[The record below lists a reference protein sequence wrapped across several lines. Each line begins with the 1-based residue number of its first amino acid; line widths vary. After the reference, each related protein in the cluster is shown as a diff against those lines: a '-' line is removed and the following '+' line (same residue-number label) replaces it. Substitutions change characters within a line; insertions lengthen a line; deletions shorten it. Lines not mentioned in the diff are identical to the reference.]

1 MSKIPVGS
9 LPQVVELRKHAARFF
24 IWLIWAHVPVVVA
37 LGLMYRTNAL
47 AAGSVAFFLAAA
59 VHVIATRYPEG
70 LWTRAAIAIALTGMP
85 ILFVYC
91 AQGPWQID
99 YHMYFFAVFAML
111 VAFCDWRPIVISAVL
126 TAMHHA
132 ILDAVAPAA
141 VFPSEGG
148 VGRVLLHG
156 AVVLVECGVLI
167 WITSQLRSLFR
178 TAAEARALAE
188 ARLAEA
194 ERAAIT
200 LAHNVSLEAEIAEAK
215 RIEGLLL
222 HLAYHDDLTG
232 LRSRSYFMD
241 SLTSLIQRAQTTSA
255 YGFAVLFIDLD
266 RFKQVNDGL
275 GHRVG
280 DLLLMEIANRLKEC
294 VRPDDTVARLGGD
307 EFTVLLDGISDVSE
321 ATAVADR
328 ITEALGVPF
337 LLDAVEVP
345 CTASIGIALSSG
357 NEQRADEL
365 LRNADRAMYEAKFL
379 YAGRGGYVV
388 SKETKHVDAALP
400 YPVPR
405 SVLN

>member
-1 MSKIPVGS
+1 M
-9 LPQVVELRKHAARFF
+9 
-24 IWLIWAHVPVVVA
+24 
-37 LGLMYRTNAL
+37 
-47 AAGSVAFFLAAA
+47 
-59 VHVIATRYPEG
+59 
-70 LWTRAAIAIALTGMP
+70 
-85 ILFVYC
+85 
-91 AQGPWQID
+91 
-99 YHMYFFAVFAML
+99 
-111 VAFCDWRPIVISAVL
+111 
-126 TAMHHA
+126 
-132 ILDAVAPAA
+132 
-141 VFPSEGG
+141 
-148 VGRVLLHG
+148 
-156 AVVLVECGVLI
+156 LVECGVLI

-241 SLTSLIQRAQTTSA
+241 SLTSLIQRAQTTST

-379 YAGRGGYVV
+379 HAGRGGYVV
-388 SKETKHVDAALP
+388 SKETKLVDAALP